1 MIIIYYK
8 LQLRKIYFLLNFFLT
23 VRIYLDTNH
32 WINLAKVHYGKET
45 DPTLVE
51 VYQKIKKLSDSKIA
65 IFPISIFHLNDIL
78 KNSNKSQR
86 DNLVDFILSI
96 SKGWSMKPFP
106 MLLSESVE
114 NVLLQKIGAQP
125 IHDIRSQIF
134 GKGSAHM
141 VSTGYDF
148 KSDTKEGR
156 KLIEQHGERWRERL
170 ESLESMS
177 LFLKDES
184 FCLDVRNTVYALLG
198 NTALTLENYR
208 HQKQSW
214 TKTDRF
220 ANELQAFF
228 YNSIEPHL
236 SVLLRKYEIE
246 NPRKYMLQTK
256 QDFEQFLEFMP
267 SFNILIRLTFVR
279 DEESPER
286 IVQPNDLTDIYH
298 FAESVPYCDIVVME
312 KMFASICKRTNLDK
326 TYNCKVLSSLEE
338 LNVII

>member
-1 MIIIYYK
+1 M
-8 LQLRKIYFLLNFFLT
+8 R
-23 VRIYLDTNH
+23 VYLDTNH

-96 SKGWSMKPFP
+96 SKSWSMKPFP
-106 MLLSESVE
+106 MFLSESVE
-114 NVLLQKIGAQP
+114 NVLLQKIGVQP

-134 GKGSAHM
+134 GKGIAHM
-141 VSTGYDF
+141 VGTGYDF
-148 KSDTKEGR
+148 KSDTEEGR
-156 KLIEQHGERWRERL
+156 KLIEQYGERWRERF
-170 ESLESMS
+170 ESLEAMS
-177 LFLKDES
+177 WFLKDES

-220 ANELQAFF
+220 DNELQAFF

-236 SVLLRKYEIE
+236 LILLRKYKIE
-246 NPRKYMLQTK
+246 NLRKFMLQTK

-286 IVQPNDLTDIYH
+286 IVQPNDITDIYH

-326 TYNCKVLSSLEE
+326 TYNCKVLSSLKE

>member
-1 MIIIYYK
+1 M
-8 LQLRKIYFLLNFFLT
+8 
-23 VRIYLDTNH
+23 
-32 WINLAKVHYGKET
+32 AKVHYGKET

-51 VYQKIKKLSDSKIA
+51 VYQKIKKLSNSKST

-78 KNSNKSQR
+78 KKSNKSQR

-106 MLLSESVE
+106 MFLFESVE
-114 NVLLQKIGAQP
+114 NALLQKIGGQP

-134 GKGSAHM
+134 GKGIAHM
-141 VSTGYDF
+141 VGTDYDF
-148 KSDTKEGR
+148 KSDTEEGR
-156 KLIEQHGERWRERL
+156 KLIEQRGERWRGHL
-170 ESLESMS
+170 ESLGTMS

-184 FCLDVRNTVYALLG
+184 HCQDVRNTGYALLG
-198 NTALTLENYR
+198 NTALTQENYR

-214 TKTDRF
+214 TKTDRLD
-220 ANELQAFF
+220 NELRAFF

-236 SVLLRKYEIE
+236 LTLLRKYEIE
-246 NPRKYMLQTK
+246 NLRKFMLQTK

-286 IVQPNDLTDIYH
+286 MVQPNDITDIFH
-298 FAESVPYCDIVVME
+298 LAESVPYCDIVVME
-312 KMFASICKRTNLDK
+312 KMFASIYKRTKLDK
-326 TYNCKVLSSLEE
+326 TYNCKVLRSLKE
-338 LNVII
+338 LNVNI